1 MDVFDRVKTPEPAGV
16 LEPTGTVRWTPSE
29 IGVGPGRSDNPLQAV
44 VRREGC
50 LIVTASHGLSR
61 VRTGL
66 AAGGK
71 WIRTLGS
78 QGEGL
83 GVWALGC
90 RLMSLPF

>member
-66 AAGGK
+66 AAGGGSHE
-71 WIRTLGS
+71 RT
-78 QGEGL
+78 
-83 GVWALGC
+83 
-90 RLMSLPF
+90 RH